1 MNILSRLTFLPHCPP
16 PTSTKRLSR
25 RREHYMR
32 KKLQVEDEKKLC
44 MKNSLPLAECIFF
57 SEFIFLLFFG
67 KNQQKK
73 CEIYYHVFHCL
84 LVVLN
89 VF

>member
-57 SEFIFLLFFG
+57 SEFIFLFFLEKTNK
-67 KNQQKK
+67 KNVKF
-73 CEIYYHVFHCL
+73 IIMSFTVFL
-84 LVVLN
+84 LS
-89 VF
+89 